1 MKPLKLTMQAFG
13 SYGERTV
20 IDFSVPNQNL
30 FLVTGDTGSGKTTLF
45 DAIVFALYG
54 ETGSENNKKSGDELR
69 SQFADESVQPMV
81 ELIFSEM
88 NGAQEE
94 IYTVQRI
101 PRHRRAK
108 KRGSGYVSESEKVS
122 LIMPDG
128 TQYPTKET
136 NEKLESMIGLNKRQ
150 FMQVVMIA
158 QGEFMELLRAKSDDK
173 KVIFRKL
180 FGTELFQKIVDEF
193 ARRKNEQMAEVMH
206 LWTLCQAE
214 AGHIHIPDAKTLNSE
229 TNMQTGTSIQT
240 KANVQKTFMQMN
252 ADMQEVLMK
261 LASVQKRVTTAKQMS
276 VVDMEELIALLEQV
290 CIYMADIC
298 AQKKDIYTQNNAEY
312 LKIRDALNNAKHLS
326 VQFELLENA
335 EQILAQCVLET
346 EKIQNNKTL
355 AVRIKTAYDID
366 AVYQKQQEMQ
376 RRLNDLKEKLTEQ
389 QKKLPRISAECDQL
403 KKTEAQADKA
413 QRTAIEL
420 WTKTNERVAKT
431 LETFE
436 KMAKTKADIKS
447 KEAVLQKLEKEGMQL
462 QAQIT
467 TLETQYEAAKTSQS
481 ELAQAE
487 VILSQWQG
495 KYDAAMQ
502 MKADIQS
509 VNAQLSELDYQQK
522 MLLQAS
528 EKYMQARSIYIEKQN
543 TYQRMQTTFFD
554 AQAGLL
560 AQNLKAGKPCPVCGS
575 TNHPHPHEL
584 PEDAL
589 NLTKEMLETAAADL
603 EKYQKNFEI
612 ASEKSNKAHT
622 LYEEK
627 EKYLKQQIVLLCEK
641 QQASLMAADA
651 ESEKQLQII
660 LEHYSGTEAETMP
673 SSEEQ
678 MSERQISEKRISL
691 EAAIEMIETLF
702 SEYENKML
710 VRGEQYRADVEN
722 LHEIRSKMQSM
733 ETKQEVL
740 KAQAEQNNTSKIQAR
755 IALAQSRTM
764 LDNYEIPEAYP
775 NEMSAKAALKQAA
788 DEKEQCTQAYKAAAQ
803 SLQLAKQEKAQTTAL
818 IENNLKELPVY
829 ESDYTQADTQYKAV
843 LEKYQLN
850 TWQDIVG
857 KYQLSDIEALQ
868 KSVEDYRLKVAS
880 AKSQQASAKQ
890 SIGEAAKPDMEILNS
905 KLEVAEQAMI
915 EAQTALNRC
924 MDIYQNNTKVLKNL
938 KPKMEERAQMMAAL
952 TQLETM
958 YNLLAGK
965 VSGARMDIETYVQRY
980 YLQHILNAANRRFR
994 EMSAGQYELRLY
1006 ELAQAGD
1013 GKNRGLDLMVY
1024 SYVTGKM
1031 REVRT
1036 LSGGESFMAALALA
1050 LGMADQIQAS
1060 SSAIHLDVM
1069 FIDEGFGSLDDQAR
1083 AQAVRVLQQMAG
1095 ESRMIGIIS
1104 HVTELKQEI
1113 EDQLIVRKDDK
1124 GSHVHWQIS

>member
-1 MKPLKLTMQAFG
+1 MKPIKLTMQAFG
-13 SYGERTV
+13 SYGEKTV

-69 SQFADESVQPMV
+69 SQFADEAVQPMV
-81 ELIFSEM
+81 ELIFTEM

-108 KRGSGYVSESEKVS
+108 KRGSGYVNESEKVT
-122 LIMPDG
+122 LWMPDG
-128 TQYPTKET
+128 TEYPTKET

-180 FGTELFQKIVDEF
+180 FDTELFQKIVDEF
-193 ARRKNEQMAEVMH
+193 ARRKNEQMAEVIH
-206 LWTLCQAE
+206 LWTLCHME

-229 TNMQTGTSIQT
+229 AGMQMKANAQMNVNLHMEANMQE
-240 KANVQKTFMQMN
+240 AFMQ
-252 ADMQEVLMK
+252 
-261 LASVQKRVTTAKQMS
+261 LATVQKRVMTAKQMS

-290 CIYMADIC
+290 CTYMSDVC
-298 AQKKDIYTQNNAEY
+298 AQKKDIYTQSNAEY
-312 LKIRDALNNAKHLS
+312 LKICDALNNAKHLS

-335 EQILAQCVLET
+335 KQILAQCVLEA
-346 EKIQNNKTL
+346 EQIQKNKVL
-355 AVRIKTAYDID
+355 AVQIKTAYDID

-376 RRLNDLKEKLTEQ
+376 RRLNVLKEKLTKQ
-389 QKKLPRISAECDQL
+389 QEKLPQISAKCDEL
-403 KKTEAQADKA
+403 EKTEAQADKA

-420 WTKTNERVAKT
+420 WSKVNERVTKA
-431 LETFE
+431 LEAFE

-447 KEAVLQKLEKEGMQL
+447 QEAVLEKLEKDSAQL

-467 TLETQYEAAKTSQS
+467 TLETQYEAAKTSQTQ
-481 ELAQAE
+481 LAQIE

-502 MKADIQS
+502 MKADIQL
-509 VNAQLSELDYQQK
+509 VIAQLSELNYQQK
-522 MLLQAS
+522 VALQAS
-528 EKYMQARSIYIEKQN
+528 EKYMKARSIYIKKQN
-543 TYQRMQTTFFD
+543 AYQRMQTTFFD

-560 AQNLKAGKPCPVCGS
+560 AKNLEAGKPCPVCGS

-584 PEDAL
+584 PEDVL
-589 NLTKEMLETAAADL
+589 NLTKEMLEKAAADL
-603 EKYQKNFEI
+603 EKNQKDFEI

-641 QQASLMAADA
+641 LQVSLMTDN
-651 ESEKQLQII
+651 EVSEKQLKTI
-660 LEHYSGTEAETMP
+660 LMHYSGTEAETIP
-673 SSEEQ
+673 SLDKQISEEQ
-678 MSERQISEKRISL
+678 ISL
-691 EAAIEMIETLF
+691 ETAVEMIESLF
-702 SEYENKML
+702 SEYENKL
-710 VRGEQYRADVEN
+710 LAQGEQYRADVEK
-722 LHEIRSKMQSM
+722 LQKIRAKLQTI
-733 ETKQEVL
+733 ETKQEALRV
-740 KAQAEQNNTSKIQAR
+740 QTEQNNTTKTKAQ
-755 IALAQSRTM
+755 IALAQSLTV
-764 LDNYEIPEAYP
+764 LESYEIPEDYL
-775 NEMSAKAALKQAA
+775 NELAAKAVLQQAT
-788 DEKEQCTQAYKAAAQ
+788 DKKEECVQAYKTAAQ
-803 SLQLAKQEKAQTTAL
+803 SLQVAKQEKAQTMVL
-818 IENNLKELPVY
+818 IENYLKDLPEY
-829 ESDYTQADTQYKAV
+829 EEAYAQTITRYKDA
-843 LEKYQLN
+843 LEKSQLE
-850 TWQDIVG
+850 TWQNIVDN
-857 KYQLSDIEALQ
+857 YRMSDIEVLQ
-868 KSVEDYRLKVAS
+868 KSVEDYQLKLAS
-880 AKSQQASAKQ
+880 AKSQKASAMQ
-890 SIGEAAKPDMEILNS
+890 SIGEFVKPDIEALNS
-905 KLEVAEQAMI
+905 QLEVAERAML
-915 EAQTALNRC
+915 EAQTMQNQC
-924 MDIYQNNTKVLKNL
+924 MDIYRNNIKVLETL
-938 KPKMEERAQMMAAL
+938 KPKMEERTQMMAAL
-952 TQLETM
+952 TQLEAM

-980 YLQHILNAANRRFR
+980 YLQHILNAANKRFR

-1069 FIDEGFGSLDDQAR
+1069 FIDEGFGSLDEHAR

-1113 EDQLIVRKDDK
+1113 EDQLIVKKDDK

>member
-54 ETGSENNKKSGDELR
+54 ETGSENNKKSGDELH
-69 SQFADESVQPMV
+69 SQFADEAVQPMV

-108 KRGSGYVSESEKVS
+108 KRGSGYVNESEKVT
-122 LIMPDG
+122 LWMPDG
-128 TQYPTKET
+128 TEYPTKET

-193 ARRKNEQMAEVMH
+193 ARRKSEQMAEVTH

-229 TNMQTGTSIQT
+229 AGMQMKANAQMNVNLHMEANMQE
-240 KANVQKTFMQMN
+240 AFMQ
-252 ADMQEVLMK
+252 
-261 LASVQKRVTTAKQMS
+261 LATVQKRVTTAKQMS

-290 CIYMADIC
+290 CTYMSDIC
-298 AQKKDIYTQNNAEY
+298 AQKKAIYTQSNAVY
-312 LKIRDALNNAKHLS
+312 LKNRDALNNAKHLS

-335 EQILAQCVLET
+335 KQILAQCALDDEQIQKNKVLAA
-346 EKIQNNKTL
+346 Q
-355 AVRIKTAYDID
+355 IKTAYDID
-366 AVYQKQQEMQ
+366 AVYQKQTEMQ
-376 RRLNDLKEKLTEQ
+376 RRLNDLKEKLTKQ
-389 QKKLPRISAECDQL
+389 QEKLPQISAKCDEL
-403 KKTEAQADKA
+403 EKIEVQADKA

-420 WTKTNERVAKT
+420 WTKANERVTKA
-431 LETFE
+431 LEAFE

-447 KEAVLQKLEKEGMQL
+447 QEAALEKLEKDSAQL
-462 QAQIT
+462 QTQIT
-467 TLETQYEAAKTSQS
+467 TLETQYEAAKTSQTQ
-481 ELAQAE
+481 LAQTE

-509 VNAQLSELDYQQK
+509 VNAQLSELNYQQK
-522 MLLQAS
+522 VALQAS
-528 EKYMQARSIYIEKQN
+528 EKYMKARSIYIEKQN
-543 TYQRMQTTFFD
+543 AYQRMQTTFFD

-560 AQNLKAGKPCPVCGS
+560 AKNLEEGKPCPVCGS

-584 PEDAL
+584 PEDVL
-589 NLTKEMLETAAADL
+589 NLTKEMLEKAAADL
-603 EKYQKNFEI
+603 EKNQKNFEI

-641 QQASLMAADA
+641 QQVSLMTDN
-651 ESEKQLQII
+651 EVSEKQ
-660 LEHYSGTEAETMP
+660 
-673 SSEEQ
+673 
-678 MSERQISEKRISL
+678 ISL
-691 EAAIEMIETLF
+691 EAAIEMIESLF
-702 SEYENKML
+702 SEYENKL
-710 VRGEQYRADVEN
+710 LAQGEQYRADVEK
-722 LHEIRSKMQSM
+722 LQKIRAKLQTM
-733 ETKQEVL
+733 ETKQAAL
-740 KAQAEQNNTSKIQAR
+740 RAQAEQNNTTKTQAQ
-755 IALAQSRTM
+755 IVLAQSRT
-764 LDNYEIPEAYP
+764 LLESYEIPKAYP
-775 NEMSAKAALKQAA
+775 NELAAKAVLQQATVK
-788 DEKEQCTQAYKAAAQ
+788 KEECVQAYKTAAL
-803 SLQLAKQEKAQTTAL
+803 SLQVAKQAKAQTMVL
-818 IENNLKELPVY
+818 IENYLKDLPEY
-829 ESDYTQADTQYKAV
+829 EETYAQTITRYKDA
-843 LEKYQLN
+843 LEKSQLE
-850 TWQDIVG
+850 TWQDIVDN
-857 KYQLSDIEALQ
+857 YRLSDIDALQ
-868 KSVEDYRLKVAS
+868 KSVEDYQLKLAL
-880 AKSQQASAKQ
+880 AKSQQASAMQ
-890 SIGEAAKPDMEILNS
+890 SIGEAEKPDIEALNS
-905 KLEVAEQAMI
+905 QLEVAERAML
-915 EAQTALNRC
+915 EAQTVQNQC
-924 MDIYQNNTKVLKNL
+924 MDIYQNNTNVLETL
-938 KPKMEERAQMMAAL
+938 KPKMAERTQMMAAL

-980 YLQHILNAANRRFR
+980 YLQHILNAANKRFR

-1069 FIDEGFGSLDDQAR
+1069 FIDEGFGSLDEHAR

-1113 EDQLIVRKDDK
+1113 EDQLIVKKDDK

>member
-54 ETGSENNKKSGDELR
+54 ETGSENNKKSGDELH
-69 SQFADESVQPMV
+69 SQFADEAVQPMV

-108 KRGSGYVSESEKVS
+108 KRGSGYVNESEKVT
-122 LIMPDG
+122 LWMPDG
-128 TQYPTKET
+128 TEYPTKET

-193 ARRKNEQMAEVMH
+193 ARRKSEQMAEVTH

-229 TNMQTGTSIQT
+229 AGMQMKANAQMNVNLHMEANMQE
-240 KANVQKTFMQMN
+240 AFMQ
-252 ADMQEVLMK
+252 
-261 LASVQKRVTTAKQMS
+261 LATVQKRVTTAKQMS

-290 CIYMADIC
+290 CTYMSDIC
-298 AQKKDIYTQNNAEY
+298 AQKKAIYTQSNAVY
-312 LKIRDALNNAKHLS
+312 LKNRDALNNAKHLS

-335 EQILAQCVLET
+335 KQILAQCALDDEQIQKNKVLAA
-346 EKIQNNKTL
+346 Q
-355 AVRIKTAYDID
+355 IKTAYDID
-366 AVYQKQQEMQ
+366 AVYQKQTEMQ
-376 RRLNDLKEKLTEQ
+376 RRLNDLKEKLTKQ
-389 QKKLPRISAECDQL
+389 QEKLPQISAKCDEL
-403 KKTEAQADKA
+403 EKIEVQADKA

-420 WTKTNERVAKT
+420 WTKANERVTKA
-431 LETFE
+431 LEAFE

-447 KEAVLQKLEKEGMQL
+447 QEAALEKLEKDSAQL
-462 QAQIT
+462 QTQIT
-467 TLETQYEAAKTSQS
+467 TLETQYEAAKTSQTQ
-481 ELAQAE
+481 LAQTE

-509 VNAQLSELDYQQK
+509 VNAQLSELNYQQK
-522 MLLQAS
+522 VALQAS
-528 EKYMQARSIYIEKQN
+528 EKYMKARSIYIEKQN
-543 TYQRMQTTFFD
+543 AYQRMQTTFFD

-560 AQNLKAGKPCPVCGS
+560 AKNLEEGKPCPVCGS

-584 PEDAL
+584 PEDVL
-589 NLTKEMLETAAADL
+589 NLTKEMLEKAAADL
-603 EKYQKNFEI
+603 EKNQKNFEI

-641 QQASLMAADA
+641 QQVSLMTDN
-651 ESEKQLQII
+651 EVSEKQ
-660 LEHYSGTEAETMP
+660 
-673 SSEEQ
+673 
-678 MSERQISEKRISL
+678 ISL
-691 EAAIEMIETLF
+691 EAAIEMIESLF
-702 SEYENKML
+702 SEYENKL
-710 VRGEQYRADVEN
+710 LAQGEQYRADVEK
-722 LHEIRSKMQSM
+722 LQKIRAKLQTM
-733 ETKQEVL
+733 ETKQAAL
-740 KAQAEQNNTSKIQAR
+740 RAQAEQNNTTKTQAQ
-755 IALAQSRTM
+755 IVLAQSRA
-764 LDNYEIPEAYP
+764 LLESYEIPKAYP
-775 NEMSAKAALKQAA
+775 NELAAKAVLQQATVK
-788 DEKEQCTQAYKAAAQ
+788 KEECVQAYKTAAQ
-803 SLQLAKQEKAQTTAL
+803 SLQVAKQAKAQTMVL
-818 IENNLKELPVY
+818 IENYLKDLPEY
-829 ESDYTQADTQYKAV
+829 EETYVQTITRYKDA
-843 LEKYQLN
+843 LEKSQLE
-850 TWQDIVG
+850 TWQDIVDN
-857 KYQLSDIEALQ
+857 YRLSDIEALQ
-868 KSVEDYRLKVAS
+868 KSVEDYQLKLAL
-880 AKSQQASAKQ
+880 AKSQQASAMQ
-890 SIGEAAKPDMEILNS
+890 SIGEAEKPDIEALNS
-905 KLEVAEQAMI
+905 QLEVAERAML
-915 EAQTALNRC
+915 EAQTVQNQC
-924 MDIYQNNTKVLKNL
+924 MDIYQNNANVLKTL
-938 KPKMEERAQMMAAL
+938 KPKMAERTQMMAAL

-980 YLQHILNAANRRFR
+980 YLQHILNAANKRFR

-1069 FIDEGFGSLDDQAR
+1069 FIDEGFGSLDEHAR

-1113 EDQLIVRKDDK
+1113 EDQLIVKKDDK

>member
-69 SQFADESVQPMV
+69 SQFADEAVQPMV

-108 KRGSGYVSESEKVS
+108 KRGSGYVNESEKVT
-122 LIMPDG
+122 LWMPDG
-128 TQYPTKET
+128 TEYPTKET

-193 ARRKNEQMAEVMH
+193 ARRKSEQMAEVTH

-229 TNMQTGTSIQT
+229 VGMQ
-240 KANVQKTFMQMN
+240 
-252 ADMQEVLMK
+252 
-261 LASVQKRVTTAKQMS
+261 LATVQKRVTTAKQMS
-276 VVDMEELIALLEQV
+276 VVDMEELLALLEQV
-290 CIYMADIC
+290 CTYMSDIC
-298 AQKKDIYTQNNAEY
+298 AQKKAIYTQSNAVY
-312 LKIRDALNNAKHLS
+312 LKNRDALNNAKHLS

-335 EQILAQCVLET
+335 EQILAQCALDDEQIQKNKVLAA
-346 EKIQNNKTL
+346 Q
-355 AVRIKTAYDID
+355 IKTAYDID
-366 AVYQKQQEMQ
+366 AVYQKQTEMQ
-376 RRLNDLKEKLTEQ
+376 RRLNDLKEKLTKQ
-389 QKKLPRISAECDQL
+389 QEKLPQISAKCDEL
-403 KKTEAQADKA
+403 EKIEVQADKA

-420 WTKTNERVAKT
+420 WTKANERVTKA
-431 LETFE
+431 LEAFE

-447 KEAVLQKLEKEGMQL
+447 QEAVLEKLEKDSAQL
-462 QAQIT
+462 QTQIT
-467 TLETQYEAAKTSQS
+467 TLETQYEAAKTSQTQ
-481 ELAQAE
+481 LAQTE
-487 VILSQWQG
+487 VLLSQWQG

-509 VNAQLSELDYQQK
+509 VNAQLSELNYQQK
-522 MLLQAS
+522 VALLAS
-528 EKYMQARSIYIEKQN
+528 EKYMKARSIYIEKQN
-543 TYQRMQTTFFD
+543 AYQRMQTTFFD

-560 AQNLKAGKPCPVCGS
+560 AKNLEEGKPCPVCGS

-584 PEDAL
+584 PEDVL
-589 NLTKEMLETAAADL
+589 NLTKEMLEKAAADL
-603 EKYQKNFEI
+603 EKNQKNFEI

-641 QQASLMAADA
+641 QQVSLMTDN
-651 ESEKQLQII
+651 EVSEKQ
-660 LEHYSGTEAETMP
+660 
-673 SSEEQ
+673 
-678 MSERQISEKRISL
+678 ISL
-691 EAAIEMIETLF
+691 EAAIEMIESLF
-702 SEYENKML
+702 SEYENKL
-710 VRGEQYRADVEN
+710 LAQGEQYRADVEK
-722 LHEIRSKMQSM
+722 LQKIRAKLQTM
-733 ETKQEVL
+733 ETKQAAL
-740 KAQAEQNNTSKIQAR
+740 RAQAEQNNTTKTQAQ
-755 IALAQSRTM
+755 IVLAQSRT
-764 LDNYEIPEAYP
+764 LLESYEIPKAYP
-775 NEMSAKAALKQAA
+775 NELAAKAVLQQATVK
-788 DEKEQCTQAYKAAAQ
+788 KEECVQAYKTAAQ
-803 SLQLAKQEKAQTTAL
+803 SLQVAKQAKAQTMVL
-818 IENNLKELPVY
+818 IENYLKDLPEY
-829 ESDYTQADTQYKAV
+829 EETYAQTITRYKDA
-843 LEKYQLN
+843 LEKSQLE
-850 TWQDIVG
+850 TWQDIVDN
-857 KYQLSDIEALQ
+857 YRLSDIEALQ
-868 KSVEDYRLKVAS
+868 KSVEDYQLKLAL
-880 AKSQQASAKQ
+880 AKSQQASAMQ
-890 SIGEAAKPDMEILNS
+890 SIGEAEKPDIEALNS
-905 KLEVAEQAMI
+905 QLEVAERAML
-915 EAQTALNRC
+915 EAQTVQNQC
-924 MDIYQNNTKVLKNL
+924 MDIYQNNTNVLETL
-938 KPKMEERAQMMAAL
+938 KPKMAERTQMMAAL

-980 YLQHILNAANRRFR
+980 YLQHILNAANKRFR

-1069 FIDEGFGSLDDQAR
+1069 FIDEGFGSLDEHAR

-1113 EDQLIVRKDDK
+1113 EDQLIVKKDDK

>member
-69 SQFADESVQPMV
+69 SQFADEAVQPMV

-108 KRGSGYVSESEKVS
+108 KRGSGYVNESEKVT
-122 LIMPDG
+122 LWMPDG
-128 TQYPTKET
+128 TEYPTKET

-214 AGHIHIPDAKTLNSE
+214 AGHIYIPDAKILNSE
-229 TNMQTGTSIQT
+229 VGIQ
-240 KANVQKTFMQMN
+240 
-252 ADMQEVLMK
+252 
-261 LASVQKRVTTAKQMS
+261 LASVQKRVMTAKQMS
-276 VVDMEELIALLEQV
+276 VVDMEELIALLEQM
-290 CIYMADIC
+290 CTYMSDVC
-298 AQKKDIYTQNNAEY
+298 AQKKDIYTQSNAEY
-312 LKIRDALNNAKHLS
+312 LKSRDALNNAKHLS

-335 EQILAQCVLET
+335 GQILAQCVLEA
-346 EKIQNNKTL
+346 EQIQKNKVL
-355 AVRIKTAYDID
+355 ATQIKTAYDID
-366 AVYQKQQEMQ
+366 AVYQKQSEMQ
-376 RRLNDLKEKLTEQ
+376 RRLNILKEKLTEQ
-389 QKKLPRISAECDQL
+389 QEKLPQISDKCEQL
-403 KKTEAQADKA
+403 EKTEAQADKA

-420 WTKTNERVAKT
+420 WTKTNERVTKV
-431 LETFE
+431 LEAFE

-447 KEAVLQKLEKEGMQL
+447 QEAVLEKLEKDS
-462 QAQIT
+462 AQIQT
-467 TLETQYEAAKTSQS
+467 QIITLETQYEAAKTSQAQ
-481 ELAQAE
+481 LAQAE
-487 VILSQWQG
+487 VMLSQWQG

-502 MKADIQS
+502 IKVDIQS
-509 VNAQLSELDYQQK
+509 VNAQLSELNYQQK
-522 MLLQAS
+522 VALQAS
-528 EKYMQARSIYIEKQN
+528 EKYMQARSLYIEKQN
-543 TYQRMQTTFFD
+543 AYQRMQTTFFD

-560 AQNLKAGKPCPVCGS
+560 AKNLEAGKPCPVCGS
-575 TNHPHPHEL
+575 TDHPHPHEL
-584 PEDAL
+584 PEDVL
-589 NLTKEMLETAAADL
+589 NLTKEMLEAAAADL
-603 EKYQKNFEI
+603 EKYQKNFET

-627 EKYLKQQIVLLCEK
+627 EKHLKQQIISLCEK
-641 QQASLMAADA
+641 QQSSLMTDN
-651 ESEKQLQII
+651 E
-660 LEHYSGTEAETMP
+660 
-673 SSEEQ
+673 
-678 MSERQISEKRISL
+678 ISEKPIFL
-691 EAAIEMIETLF
+691 EAAIEMIESLF
-702 SEYENKML
+702 SEYENKL
-710 VRGEQYRADVEN
+710 LAQGKQYRADVEK
-722 LHEIRSKMQSM
+722 LQEIRAKMQAM
-733 ETKQEVL
+733 ETKQTAL
-740 KAQAEQNNTSKIQAR
+740 RAQAEQNNTTKTQAQ
-755 IALAQSRTM
+755 IMLAQSRT
-764 LDNYEIPEAYP
+764 LLESYEIPEAYP
-775 NEMSAKAALKQAA
+775 NELAAKAALQQAT
-788 DEKEQCTQAYKAAAQ
+788 DKKEECVQAYKSAAQ
-803 SLQLAKQEKAQTTAL
+803 SLQAAKQAKAQTIAL
-818 IENNLKELPVY
+818 IENYLKDLPEY
-829 ESDYTQADTQYKAV
+829 EAAYAQAITGYKDV
-843 LEKYQLN
+843 LAKAQLE
-850 TWQDIVG
+850 TWQDIVDN
-857 KYQLSDIEALQ
+857 YRLSDIEALQ
-868 KSVEDYRLKVAS
+868 KSIEDYQLKLAS
-880 AKSQQASAKQ
+880 AKSQKAAAMQ
-890 SIGEAAKPDMEILNS
+890 SIGEAEKPDIEALNS
-905 KLEVAEQAMI
+905 QLEMAECAML
-915 EAQTALNRC
+915 EAQTAQNQC
-924 MDIYQNNTKVLKNL
+924 MDIYQNNTKVLETL
-938 KPKMEERAQMMAAL
+938 KPKMAERTQMMAAL

-980 YLQHILNAANRRFR
+980 YLQHILNAANKRFR

-1069 FIDEGFGSLDDQAR
+1069 FIDEGFGSLDEHAR

-1113 EDQLIVRKDDK
+1113 EDQLIVKKDDK